1 VSSIIITGAS
11 SGLGEALALEYAA
24 PGATLGLIGR
34 DRDRL
39 GAAAEGARKRGAAVK
54 TAQLD
59 VRDVEGMNNFLLAFD
74 RETPVDCVIANA
86 GVSSVTRADGE
97 PEDLLAAKALFDI
110 NIGGVMNTIAPL
122 APLMRRRR
130 AGQIAIV
137 SSIGAFAPTPDAASY
152 SASKIAL
159 VNFALATRELYRA
172 EGVCVS
178 VVCPG
183 FVDTPMSR
191 ALVSWKPGLM
201 TAEDAARRIRRGLER
216 RKAVIAFPLF
226 LYFLARAQQSLPLSL
241 QGALL
246 MAFRAKQNL
255 RS

>member
-39 GAAAEGARKRGAAVK
+39 
-54 TAQLD
+54 
-59 VRDVEGMNNFLLAFD
+59 
-74 RETPVDCVIANA
+74 A

-178 VVCPG
+178 VVCLG